1 MTGRPLIIA
10 WKELVQLRRDRLT
23 LAMMVALPLVQLLL
37 FGYAINNDV
46 RHMPT
51 VVYDQDATSASR
63 ELARTLAA
71 TGTYDLVGDVR
82 DYDEI
87 DRALRAG
94 RARVALVI
102 PPRYAS
108 DLARGRTARLQLI
121 VDGSDPQ
128 TVAASTSDDAP
139 LVAAATV
146 WGSLPSTISCS
157 RAVRPRARSDA

>member
-51 VVYDQDATSASR
+51 LVYDQDDSSASR
-63 ELARTLAA
+63 ELASTLAA

-82 DYDEI
+82 DYAEI
-87 DRALRAG
+87 A
-94 RARVALVI
+94 
-102 PPRYAS
+102 
-108 DLARGRTARLQLI
+108 
-121 VDGSDPQ
+121 
-128 TVAASTSDDAP
+128 
-139 LVAAATV
+139 
-146 WGSLPSTISCS
+146 
-157 RAVRPRARSDA
+157 